1 VFCGIE
7 RERGDV
13 VRICGITDEATSG
26 VGIKTDHEEE
36 SEMMSVP
43 ESLEALVANFM
54 MSGSVDEK
62 HYKEHEVP
70 SDTAGL
76 GVMDV
81 KGCFRANL

>member
-1 VFCGIE
+1 MLCGIE
-7 RERGDV
+7 GERGDV
-13 VRICGITDEATSG
+13 LRICRIADEATSG
-26 VGIKTDHEEE
+26 VGIETDHEKE

-43 ESLEALVANFM
+43 ESLETLVANFM

-70 SDTAGL
+70 SDTASL

-81 KGCFRANL
+81 KGRFRANL